1 MRSKKLEPGLS
12 ASPAGMA
19 AAVAVVGVVRA
30 EEGGAAA
37 GGADLETEVSVGVE
51 VVEARAA
58 VRGGDGRRGWW

>member
-1 MRSKKLEPGLS
+1 
-12 ASPAGMA
+12 MA

-37 GGADLETEVSVGVE
+37 GGADMEKEVSVGVE